1 MAKNEK
7 SPFVAITS
15 ITGGILLSILAVF
28 MIFAKEVMAAVVPT
42 VVWGLVVLGIV
53 MGFFAYKK
61 K

>member
-28 MIFAKEVMAAVVPT
+28 MIFAKEEMAAVVPT
-42 VVWGLVVLGIV
+42 VV
-53 MGFFAYKK
+53 
-61 K
+61 